1 MPKEFSRKL
10 RLNVQMQQ
18 VIAQR
23 LRLMADPRF
32 AGVTVTEADVAPDL
46 RQAKIRVSV
55 LGDDLALTAAVRAL
69 NRAAGKLRH
78 EVGRALALRYLP
90 QLHFE
95 ADTALRTGDRVGALI
110 RQVRTEDASHARA
123 RGETGGDPAPE

>member
-10 RLNVQMQQ
+10 RLNVQVQQ
-18 VIAQR
+18 VIADRIR
-23 LRLMADPRF
+23 LLRDPRI

-46 RQAKIRVSV
+46 RQARIRVSV
-55 LGDDLALTAAVRAL
+55 LGDDAALAEAVRAL

-90 QLHFE
+90 QLRFE
-95 ADTALRTGDRVGALI
+95 ADGALRAGDRIGALI
-110 RQVRTEDASHARA
+110 RQVVKEDASHARE
-123 RGETGGDPAPE
+123 RGEPGADADPE

>member
-10 RLNVQMQQ
+10 RLNVQVQQ
-18 VIAQR
+18 VIADR
-23 LRLMADPRF
+23 LRLLRDPRI

-46 RQAKIRVSV
+46 RQARIRVSV
-55 LGDDLALTAAVRAL
+55 MGDDAALADAVRAL

-90 QLHFE
+90 QLRFE
-95 ADTALRTGDRVGALI
+95 ADTALRAGDRIGALI
-110 RQVRTEDASHARA
+110 RQVVKEDADHARE
-123 RGETGGDPAPE
+123 RGEPDHDHQPE

>member
-10 RLNVQMQQ
+10 RLNVQVQQ
-18 VIAQR
+18 VIADR
-23 LRLMADPRF
+23 LRLLRDPRI

-46 RQAKIRVSV
+46 RQARIRVSV
-55 LGDDLALTAAVRAL
+55 MGDDAALADAVRAL

-90 QLHFE
+90 QLRFE
-95 ADTALRTGDRVGALI
+95 ADTALRAGDRIGALI
-110 RQVRTEDASHARA
+110 RQVVKEDADHARE
-123 RGETGGDPAPE
+123 RGEPDPDYPTE